1 LLGSLTYWVARR
13 LFELV
18 LLRLRSERSKELE
31 ILVPRHQLHVLQRQV
46 TRPRLRPAD
55 RLLLAALS
63 RSLPRQAWSA
73 FFVSPVTLLRWHR
86 QLVARR
92 WTYARRSP
100 GRPRTD
106 SGISA
111 LVLRMARENPTWG
124 YRRIHGELVGLGI
137 VLAPSTIWAILRR
150 QGIEPAP
157 RRAELS
163 WSQFLRAQ
171 ASAII
176 ACDFLTVD
184 TVWLRRLYVLFF
196 IELGSRRVHFG
207 GVTAN
212 PHERWVNQQARN
224 LVMTLAERD
233 QPVRFLVRDRD
244 SKFTRGF
251 DEIFRS
257 EGIRVIRTPVR
268 APRAKAHAERWVG
281 SLRRECLDR
290 ILILGHRQLEE
301 VVRAYISHHNEHR
314 PHRSLEQ
321 RPPLAK
327 PPPATPPLPEGIR
340 RRDRL
345 GGLLHEYQALAA

>member
-1 LLGSLTYWVARR
+1 VL
-13 LFELV
+13 ELV
-18 LLRLRSERSKELE
+18 VLRLRPERSKELE
-31 ILVPRHQLHVLQRQV
+31 ILVLRHQLHVVQRQV
-46 TRPRLRPAD
+46 ARPRLRPVD
-55 RLLLAALS
+55 RPVSAALT
-63 RSLPRQAWSA
+63 RSLPRPAWAS

-92 WTYARRSP
+92 WTYSRRTAGS
-100 GRPRTD
+100 PRTG
-106 SGISA
+106 SGISE
-111 LVLRMARENPTWG
+111 LVLRLARENPTWG
-124 YRRIHGELVGLGI
+124 YRRIQGELVGLGI
-137 VLAPSTIWAILRR
+137 RVAPSTVWAILRR
-150 QGIEPAP
+150 HGIEPAP

-196 IELGSRRVHFG
+196 IELANRRVHLG

-212 PHERWVNQQARN
+212 PNERWVTQRARN
-224 LVMTLAERD
+224 LVMTLAERE
-233 QPVRFLVRDRD
+233 QPIRFLIRDRD
-244 SKFTRGF
+244 SKFTRSF
-251 DEIFRS
+251 DEVFRT

-268 APRAKAHAERWVG
+268 APRARAHAERWVG

-290 ILILGHRQLEE
+290 LLILGRHQLEQ
-301 VVRAYISHHNEHR
+301 VVHTYIRHHNEHR
-314 PHRSLEQ
+314 PHRSLDQ

-327 PPPATPPLPEGIR
+327 PPPAEAPPPNRIG

-345 GGLLHEYQALAA
+345 GGLLHEYHAIAA

>member
-1 LLGSLTYWVARR
+1 MV
-13 LFELV
+13 V
-18 LLRLRSERSKELE
+18 LRLRSERSKELE
-31 ILVPRHQLHVLQRQV
+31 ILVLRHQLHVLQRQV
-46 TRPRLRPAD
+46 GRPRLRPAD
-55 RLLLAALS
+55 RLLLAAVS
-63 RSLPRQAWSA
+63 RSLPRRAWSS

-92 WTYARRSP
+92 WMYARRSP

-106 SGISA
+106 SGICE

-137 VLAPSTIWAILRR
+137 AFAPSTIWAILRR
-150 QGIEPAP
+150 RGIEPAP

-163 WSQFLRAQ
+163 WSQFLREQ

-212 PHERWVNQQARN
+212 PHERWVTQQARN
-224 LVMTLAERD
+224 LVMTLPERD
-233 QPVRFLVRDRD
+233 QPVRVLVRDRD
-244 SKFTRGF
+244 SKFTRSF
-251 DEIFRS
+251 DEVFRS

-290 ILILGHRQLEE
+290 ILILGRRQLEQ
-301 VVRAYISHHNEHR
+301 VVRAYISHHNGHR

-327 PPPATPPLPEGIR
+327 PPPAEAPPPSKIA

-345 GGLLHEYQALAA
+345 GGLLHEYYVLAA

>member
-1 LLGSLTYWVARR
+1 V
-13 LFELV
+13 V
-18 LLRLRSERSKELE
+18 LRLRSERSKELE
-31 ILVPRHQLHVLQRQV
+31 ILVLRHQLQVLQRQV
-46 TRPRLRPAD
+46 GRPRLRTAD

-63 RSLPRQAWSA
+63 RSLPRRAWSS

-86 QLVARR
+86 QLVACR
-92 WTYARRSP
+92 WTYSRRSV

-106 SGISA
+106 RGISE

-124 YRRIHGELVGLGI
+124 YRRIHGELVGLG
-137 VLAPSTIWAILRR
+137 VALAPSTVWAILRR

-163 WSQFLRAQ
+163 WSEFLRAQ

-212 PHERWVNQQARN
+212 PHERWVTQQARN
-224 LVMTLAERD
+224 LVMTLAERE
-233 QPVRFLVRDRD
+233 QPIRFLIRDRD
-244 SKFTRGF
+244 SKFTRSF
-251 DEIFRS
+251 DEVFRA
-257 EGIRVIRTPVR
+257 EAIRVIRTPVR

-281 SLRRECLDR
+281 SVRRECLDR
-290 ILILGHRQLEE
+290 LLILGRRHLEQ
-301 VVRAYISHHNEHR
+301 VVRTYISHHNEHR

-327 PPPATPPLPEGIR
+327 PPPGEQPPPDQVG

-345 GGLLHEYQALAA
+345 GGLVHEYYPIAA